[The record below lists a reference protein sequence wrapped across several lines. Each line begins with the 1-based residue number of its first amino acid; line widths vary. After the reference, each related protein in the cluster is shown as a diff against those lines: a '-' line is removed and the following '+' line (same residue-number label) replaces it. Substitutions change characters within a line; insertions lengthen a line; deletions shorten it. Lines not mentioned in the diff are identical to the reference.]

1 MREVSPNPFSDAL
14 NAVSAMYDELASEI
28 QTANSVTVA
37 DAVTKIAVKRVTG
50 AVAASI
56 TTLQGGRFRTVCAS
70 NDAATRADH
79 LQYQLGSGPCLD
91 TIRHDTFYGPV
102 DLCRDNRWPEYGP
115 RVSQEVGFLS
125 MVSYRL
131 RSELEAEPV
140 RASLNIYA
148 DQAAVFDRCAIAIGT
163 LLARHSATTIAVQ
176 HQRDQA
182 IHLAHALESSREIGI
197 ALGIL
202 MNEHKIPR
210 TQAFDLLKTQS
221 QNSNRKLRD
230 VASSVV
236 ETGTLSW

>member
-1 MREVSPNPFSDAL
+1 MREVSPSPFSDAL
-14 NAVSAMYDELASEI
+14 NAVSAMFDELASEI
-28 QTANSVTVA
+28 QTANSGTVA
-37 DAVTKIAVKRVTG
+37 NALTKIAVKRVAG

-56 TTLQGGRFRTVCAS
+56 TTLQGGRFRTVSAS
-70 NDAATRADH
+70 DDAATRADH

-115 RVSQEVGFLS
+115 RVSHEVGFLS

-131 RSELEAEPV
+131 RSELQAEPV

-163 LLARHSATTIAVQ
+163 LLARHGATTIAVQ

-210 TQAFDLLKTQS
+210 AKAFDLLKTRS